1 SQAQKKDL
9 HHELDNKKRRY
20 SERQDDDSSSFSTL
34 PLSSFI
40 KVDDLL
46 DVLKKT
52 YLPSCP
58 LEPRELYDYL
68 KKFYGDEDGNE
79 AIGQTTCKEA
89 QRKPESDNSFNNNNP
104 RFVPLEISNK
114 ILGYGANGSIV
125 YKGRFE
131 GKDVAI
137 KRLLLD
143 YYKLAHHEVSLL
155 QESDEHANIIRYYCT
170 QQCESFLYIAIE
182 LCKAP
187 ELLLLP
193 QQPPNNRITK
203 AVDIFSAGCLFYYVI
218 SGGEHPFGDR
228 FSREKNIMNGMH
240 RLNGIEEE
248 EKDLIKGMINLDQ
261 SKRPDSKKVMVHP
274 YFWPAS
280 KCAEFL
286 SAVSDKIDDERNPS
300 SDLFKKLEKDGCAV
314 FDADWCRRLDQ
325 DLIWHLK
332 KKRTYQGN
340 RFTDLMRAIRNM
352 FIEFENEITTNTSVT
367 FMNNFKLGGLMLRIR
382 KAVIGGPLSEED
394 SKDKSKIVD
403 TSENNNEEDSNT
415 IEDTGTE

>member
-1 SQAQKKDL
+1 MNWIIRKEDTVK
-9 HHELDNKKRRY
+9 
-20 SERQDDDSSSFSTL
+20 DDDSSSFSTL

-182 LCKAP
+182 LCKDLKPQNILVKTSKNGKIRLLISDFGLSP

-352 FIEFENEITTNTSVT
+352 NHHHHQ
-367 FMNNFKLGGLMLRIR
+367 LPGHLRR
-382 KAVIGGPLSEED
+382 VVGED

>member
-1 SQAQKKDL
+1 
-9 HHELDNKKRRY
+9 
-20 SERQDDDSSSFSTL
+20 QDDDSSSFSTL

-52 YLPSCP
+52 NLPSCP
-58 LEPRELYDYL
+58 LEPCELYDYL
-68 KKFYGDEDGNE
+68 KKFYGDEDSNE

-170 QQCESFLYIAIE
+170 QQCENFFYIAIE
-182 LCKAP
+182 LCEDLKPQNILVKTSKNGKIRLLISDFGLCKKLEGYSSSFNISTNNISGTLGWRAP
-187 ELLLLP
+187 ELSLLP

-218 SGGEHPFGDR
+218 SG
-228 FSREKNIMNGMH
+228 
-240 RLNGIEEE
+240 
-248 EKDLIKGMINLDQ
+248 
-261 SKRPDSKKVMVHP
+261 
-274 YFWPAS
+274 
-280 KCAEFL
+280 
-286 SAVSDKIDDERNPS
+286 
-300 SDLFKKLEKDGCAV
+300 
-314 FDADWCRRLDQ
+314 
-325 DLIWHLK
+325 
-332 KKRTYQGN
+332 
-340 RFTDLMRAIRNM
+340 
-352 FIEFENEITTNTSVT
+352 
-367 FMNNFKLGGLMLRIR
+367 
-382 KAVIGGPLSEED
+382 
-394 SKDKSKIVD
+394 
-403 TSENNNEEDSNT
+403 
-415 IEDTGTE
+415 